1 LGSSPVFGV
10 IRVAH
15 FLVFCVVCLPLV
27 PCVSNVASFSGLS
40 IIDFLFG
47 FLERLCSTTLN
58 CCTDDIGISVH
69 LAKRFQRKIFL
80 EIDQSETSIA
90 CGDHVC

>member
-15 FLVFCVVCLPLV
+15 ILVFCVVCLRPV
-27 PCVSNVASFSGLS
+27 SCVSNVASFSGLS

-58 CCTDDIGISVH
+58 CTDDIGISVH

-80 EIDQSETSIA
+80 EIDQSETRIA